1 MTTGSTIARFTI
13 TLSKSVAEP
22 VQVAW
27 NTKDGTA
34 KAGIDYAAASGTAV
48 FSPGETNKDVDVLVY
63 GRAVGTEDRNFFLEM
78 TPPPNAILGESIGEC
93 IIYLDTAGNTA
104 EIQVIVPTG
113 PQGAKGDSAY
123 QSWLNLGN
131 TGTEQ
136 DFIDSLSPLVEEIA
150 AEVAPILD
158 ISNSPLTAE
167 GTETI
172 SKPDTMTG
180 KRMARRVA
188 YVGAAK
194 VATGVLA
201 DGDNLITHADLSGDA
216 VDFNSISLYPRILRG
231 TAVISPEWSV
241 ELGDK
246 ILIKSAVA
254 GDVLHVCQYD
264 VISERAVRNAVAP
277 VGSQAFEA
285 LRRGYAEAGLNVKG
299 YTKDGVTL
307 TSTSDVVIHSV
318 SGKGYSWNGAYP
330 EGGYFV
336 TPETDPTLPGSG
348 YVPRTDV
355 MLRDDLS
362 APNGVDLVGGSFRQS
377 DLVLQPITKI
387 PSYNPSNVTQAWKD
401 SVANYGYVY
410 FPGFTSALATYNI
423 AGDDPALHG
432 TTVYVDDHV
441 NLAFD
446 WDYYPLIGSLK
457 IHGNCKFS
465 FISKNFSAYGG
476 QVDYVRKSAV
486 LNRNPL
492 MMSAVPFSDCTQQTV
507 NSDTWTRGSLGSNSA
522 SSILVP
528 LTAGVTSGLFAPI
541 AIGETISA
549 HLKMETGTATSLGV
563 MLRCANGWTKLHR
576 VPNSPGAWT
585 YQVKQIGQPIVTGAT
600 IPAPS
605 NTLNSYSA
613 GRASIG
619 VSLTSRQTF
628 RLVINGVAG
637 YFPLSSLAGDIY
649 EVGFFADGASS
660 GAVALVTGLCSY
672 KTADNKA
679 HGAAPVNLAIYGDS
693 TAEKWL
699 STFDMYLPQVMD
711 GEMSCR
717 SLEIRNFAVA
727 GETFAQQFARLQ
739 ANGPG
744 QASIICM
751 VAGTNEG
758 QAGTSA
764 EDFAAQVRQ
773 FIDYCYAN
781 GRTPMLVEP
790 WMWYSNTFIG
800 GVGQAS
806 ANYDG
811 ASELREAGK
820 RVAAG
825 WAIYVSTTHEL
836 PAPLPE
842 HFNSGLDP
850 LLRDDIHQSE
860 LGYRLYAELIGSHIV
875 EYLSRVDLAG
885 RNVPFYWANQAV
897 VTSIGAESK
906 VTPHGLSVA
915 INVNAFSNPSV
926 VLDLPRGSRPDRPS
940 VFTGMFE
947 GTGGTY
953 RACKVSY
960 ANGKVMVDGLTQGTS
975 TIYIDAA
982 W

>member
-27 NTKDGTA
+27 STKDGTA

-104 EIQVIVPTG
+104 VIQVIVPTG

-136 DFIDSLSPLVEEIA
+136 DFIDSLSPPVEEIA

-158 ISNSPLTAE
+158 ISSSPLTAE
-167 GTETI
+167 GTETL

-180 KRMARRVA
+180 KRLARRVA

-194 VATGVLA
+194 VATVVLA
-201 DGDNLITHADLSGDA
+201 DGDNLITHAALSGDA

-231 TAVISPEWSV
+231 TVVISPEWSV
-241 ELGDK
+241 EPGDK

-264 VISERAVRNAVAP
+264 VTSERAVKNVVEPLVSAALAP
-277 VGSQAFEA
+277 V
-285 LRRGYAEAGLNVKG
+285 
-299 YTKDGVTL
+299 VTL
-307 TSTSDVVIHSV
+307 R
-318 SGKGYSWNGAYP
+318 GELA
-330 EGGYFV
+330 
-336 TPETDPTLPGSG
+336 
-348 YVPRTDV
+348 
-355 MLRDDLS
+355 
-362 APNGVDLVGGSFRQS
+362 APNGVDLVGGALKQL

-387 PSYNPSNVTQAWKD
+387 ASYNATNVTQAWKD
-401 SVANYGYVY
+401 SVAAFGYVY

-432 TTVYVDDHV
+432 TTVYVDDNV

-446 WDYYPLIGSLK
+446 WDYYQLIGSLK

-465 FISKNFSAYGG
+465 FISKSFSTYGG
-476 QVDYVRKSAV
+476 QVDYVRRSAA

-492 MMSAVPFSDCTQQTV
+492 MMSAVYFSDCTQQTV
-507 NSDTWTRGSLGSNSA
+507 NSDTWTQGSLGSNST

-563 MLRCANGWTKLHR
+563 MLRCANGWIKLHR

-585 YQVKQIGQPIVTGAT
+585 YQAKQVGQPVVTGNA

-613 GRASIG
+613 GKASIG
-619 VSLTSRQTF
+619 ISLTSRQTF

-637 YFPLSSLAGDIY
+637 YFPLGSLAGDIY

-660 GAVALVTGLCSY
+660 GAVARVTGLCSY

-699 STFDMYLPQVMD
+699 STFDMYLPQVID
-711 GEMSCR
+711 GELSCR
-717 SLEIRNFAVA
+717 SLSIQNFAVA

-764 EDFAAQVRQ
+764 DDFAAQVQQ

-781 GRTPMLVEP
+781 SRTPMLVEP
-790 WMWYSNTFIG
+790 WMWYSRTFIG
-800 GVGQAS
+800 GAGQAS

-811 ASELREAGK
+811 VSELREAGK

-842 HFNSGLDP
+842 YFNSGLDP

-875 EYLSRVDLAG
+875 EYLSRVDLSP
-885 RNVPFYWANQAV
+885 RSVPLYWANSAV
-897 VTSIGAESK
+897 VTAIGAGSAISK
-906 VTPHGLSVA
+906 NRLVA
-915 INVNAFSNPSV
+915 SFEVNAFTNGAAV
-926 VLDLPRGSRPDRPS
+926 IRLPRGCRPDRPMT
-940 VFTGMFE
+940 FTASFAV
-947 GTGGTY
+947 TGGAYAACRATY
-953 RACKVSY
+953 S
-960 ANGKVMVDGLTQGTS
+960 NGQITVDGLTQMTS
-975 TIYIDAA
+975 TIYIDAS